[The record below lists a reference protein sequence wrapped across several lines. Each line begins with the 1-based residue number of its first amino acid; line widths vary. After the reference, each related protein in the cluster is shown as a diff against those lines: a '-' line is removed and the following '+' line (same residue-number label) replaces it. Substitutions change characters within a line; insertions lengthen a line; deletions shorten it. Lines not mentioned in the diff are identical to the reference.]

1 MRRLTKVF
9 TGLLTG
15 ASLGLLASA
24 GGIAASP
31 EPVCVDAGS
40 LPLVREIDE
49 RFMSFQIG
57 FSHLTG
63 GETWKAYDDLPEGAA
78 RKGGFAAIR
87 EARAPTDLAHPKLRT
102 LTRALGPLYLRY
114 SGTTANSVYFHD
126 SDAPPPASPPAG
138 YTVLLTREAWKGAV
152 DFARAVDAQIL
163 TSFANSEGVR
173 DAKHAWTPR
182 MAQPWMAYT
191 RSIGGEIY
199 AAELF
204 NEPNAPEPPRIPRGH
219 GAEDYARDFAAFSAF
234 MRQAMPTVKLAG
246 PGTAKM
252 GVGGIPSIEWVTS
265 EDYATADPAPKFDIL
280 SYHYYPALAERC
292 APPDSPQGM
301 SADRALSADWL
312 ARPDKEFQQQ
322 KALRDRHYPG
332 APIWLTET
340 GGAAC
345 GGLRWQPTF
354 LDMFR
359 FADTHARLARQGL
372 DAIFTHAL
380 ISGSNGVIDEKTFEP
395 NASYW
400 SALLWRR
407 LMGTKVLDAGPNR
420 PGLHLYAH
428 CLRGVQGGVT
438 LLALNLET
446 VPRTLRVGQRA
457 RLYALTSPDL
467 QSRTVLLNGKALSLS
482 AAGALPATTP
492 LAVQGGPV
500 TLAPTSV
507 NFITLPQ
514 ARNAACST
522 QRTGQVPSHIEDV
535 RK

>member
-1 MRRLTKVF
+1 MRSLTKAWA
-9 TGLLTG
+9 G
-15 ASLGLLASA
+15 AGLGLLVSA
-24 GGIAASP
+24 GSIAASP
-31 EPVCVDAGS
+31 KPVEINAATF
-40 LPLVREIDE
+40 PLIREIDE

-63 GETWKAYDDLPEGAA
+63 GETWKSYEDLAKGAP
-78 RKGGFAAIR
+78 REGGFEAIR
-87 EARAPTDLAHPKLRT
+87 EARAPTDLTNPKLRT
-102 LTRALGPLYLRY
+102 LTKALGPLYIRY

-126 SDAPPPASPPAG
+126 SDAPPPTAAPVG
-138 YTVLLTREAWKGAV
+138 YTVLLTRKAWKGAI
-152 DFARAVDAQIL
+152 DFAKAVDGKIL
-163 TSFANSEGVR
+163 TSFANSDGVR
-173 DAKHAWTPR
+173 DANHAWTPK
-182 MAQPWMAYT
+182 MAAPWLAYT

-204 NEPNAPEPPRIPRGH
+204 NEPNAPEPPRIPKGH
-219 GAEDYARDFAAFSAF
+219 SATEYARDFATFSAF
-234 MRQAMPTVKLAG
+234 MRQAAPQTKLAG

-265 EDYATADPAPKFDIL
+265 TDYATASPKPKFDII

-292 APPDSPQGM
+292 AAPDSPQGM
-301 SADRALSADWL
+301 SADRALSEDWL
-312 ARPDKEFQQQ
+312 ARPDKELQEQ
-322 KALRDRHYPG
+322 KTLRDRYAAE

-354 LDMFR
+354 LDVFR
-359 FADTHARLARQGL
+359 FVDTHARLAKQGL

-428 CLRGVQGGVT
+428 CQRGVQGGVT
-438 LLALNLET
+438 LLAINLEDS
-446 VPRTLRVGQRA
+446 PKALRVGRGAQ
-457 RLYALTSPDL
+457 LYSLTNPDI
-467 QSRTVLLNGKALSLS
+467 QSKTVLLNGRALALS
-482 AAGALPATTP
+482 AAGELPATTS
-492 LAVQGGPV
+492 LAVTGDRVALPS
-500 TLAPTSV
+500 TSV
-507 NFITLPQ
+507 NFITLPR
-514 ARNAACST
+514 ARNAAC
-522 QRTGQVPSHIEDV
+522 IAN
-535 RK
+535 